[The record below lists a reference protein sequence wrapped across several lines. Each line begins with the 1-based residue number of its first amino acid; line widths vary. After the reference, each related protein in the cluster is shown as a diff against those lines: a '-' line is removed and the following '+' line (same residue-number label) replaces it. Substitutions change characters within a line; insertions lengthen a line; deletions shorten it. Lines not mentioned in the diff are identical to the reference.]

1 MILQALAAYY
11 DRLAARAEPPVPR
24 YGYSDEKISFALVLG
39 LDGTLVD
46 VMDLRDAG
54 GRRPQ
59 PRIMSVPQ
67 AIKRTSGIASNFL
80 WDKTAYV
87 LGSARDKKE
96 KSTVCETPKEHLAF
110 KSLHETMLAATGD
123 EGLRALLAFL
133 AGWSPSVFQT
143 LRDGDDMLDANIA
156 FRLDGERRF
165 LHDRPAAQSLWAT
178 RLAAEVGESGLC
190 LVTGRPAP
198 VERLHPAIKG
208 VNGAQSS
215 GASLVSFNLDAFASF
230 GKQQGTNAPVSK
242 QAVFAYT
249 TVLNHLLRRDAH
261 HSQRLQ
267 IGDASTVFW
276 AEAGGSD
283 GDESASAAENLFAVM
298 TDPPTDENEVNKIR
312 PILEKI
318 EHGRPLEEIDPKL
331 HRDTRFFVLGLAP
344 NAARLSIRFWH
355 VDTLGSLADRFREHW
370 QDLLVEP
377 RPWRVAPPIWRLL
390 LETAAQRKSENIP
403 PLLGGEVMRAILSGG
418 RYPRTLLTHVVM
430 RCRADRDL
438 NGMRAAMLKACL
450 ARDHR
455 MGIEK
460 EGISMSLDRFET
472 NAGYRMGRLFA
483 VLETVQRAA
492 LGQVNATI
500 RDRYYGAAS
509 ATPASVFPMLL
520 RTAGHHLSA
529 LRKSDKGGLAGW
541 FDKEIGE
548 IVGDLGTTL
557 PRNLRIADQGRFAI
571 GYYHQ
576 RYAKRE
582 DVPPE
587 VANDPETDTT
597 DNED

>member
-1 MILQALAAYY
+1 MILQALAGYY
-11 DRLAARAEPPVPR
+11 DRLAARTEPPVPR
-24 YGYSDEKISFALVLG
+24 YGYSDEKISFALVIAP
-39 LDGTLVD
+39 DGTLVD
-46 VMDLRDAG
+46 VMDLRDPC
-54 GRRPQ
+54 GRKLQ
-59 PRIMSVPQ
+59 PRVLSVPR

-96 KSTVCETPKEHLAF
+96 KSTLCEAPKEHLAF
-110 KSLHETMLAATGD
+110 KSLHETMLAGTGD
-123 EGLRALLAFL
+123 EGLLALLAFL
-133 AGWSPSVFQT
+133 AGWSPSNFQT

-165 LHDRPAAQSLWAT
+165 LHDRLAAQSLWAA

-190 LVTGRPAP
+190 LVTGRPAS

-215 GASLVSFNLDAFASF
+215 GASLVSFNLDAFTSF
-230 GKQQGTNAPVSK
+230 DKQQGANAPVSK
-242 QAVFAYT
+242 RAAFAYA

-276 AEAGGSD
+276 AEASGTD
-283 GDESASAAENLFAVM
+283 GDEVAMASEDLFAM
-298 TDPPTDENEVNKIR
+298 LTEPPTDAEEAAKIR

-318 EHGRPLEEIDPKL
+318 EKGRPLEEIDPNL

-355 VDTLGSLADRFREHW
+355 VNTLGSLADRFREHW
-370 QDLLVEP
+370 LDLLIEP
-377 RPWRVAPPIWRLL
+377 RPQQMAPSVWRLL
-390 LETAAQRKSENIP
+390 VETAAQRKSDNIP
-403 PLLGGEVMRAILSGG
+403 PLLGGEVMRAILTGG
-418 RYPRTLLTHVVM
+418 RYPRTLLTYVVM

-460 EGISMSLDRFET
+460 EGVSVSLDRSEI
-472 NAGYRMGRLFA
+472 NPGYRMGRLFA
-483 VLETVQRAA
+483 VLESVQRAA
-492 LGQVNATI
+492 LGHVNATI

-520 RTAGHHLSA
+520 RTAGHHLSN
-529 LRKSDKGGLAGW
+529 LRKTEKAGLAGW
-541 FDKEIGE
+541 FEKEIGE
-548 IVGDLGTTL
+548 ILEDVETTL
-557 PRNLRIADQGRFAI
+557 PRNLRLSDQGRFAI

-576 RYAKRE
+576 RYAKRDDAPAEMAAALDTDIPADE
-582 DVPPE
+582 D
-587 VANDPETDTT
+587 
-597 DNED
+597 